1 MLLLLLQES
10 MEFHNEQARDLF
22 HQRKITRGKI
32 EIKRIENTTNR
43 QVTCCKCRNG
53 LLKKAYE
60 LSVLCDAEVALIVF
74 SNRGHLYEY
83 ANNSCWW
90 VSNKNCKRKM
100 GSARTSLCFFIL
112 YLPVVKKGTSS
123 KLVSTKKGDVGGQSK
138 LSCKN
143 R

>member
-83 ANNSCWW
+83 ANN
-90 VSNKNCKRKM
+90 RR
-100 GSARTSLCFFIL
+100 SAASMLSGKKPIHIA
-112 YLPVVKKGTSS
+112 PVVKKGTSS